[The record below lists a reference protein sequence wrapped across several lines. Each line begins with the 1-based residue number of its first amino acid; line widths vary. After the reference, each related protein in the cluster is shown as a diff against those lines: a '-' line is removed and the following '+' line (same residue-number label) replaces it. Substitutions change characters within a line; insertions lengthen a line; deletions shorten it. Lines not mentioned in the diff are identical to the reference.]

1 MPPDDTEYNK
11 LFDEYVYNV
20 LYAPGRVFNSQPIF
34 MIQIII
40 ADDQLPTE
48 FDAVFSS
55 KPSRMENSQTSQMN
69 CWNKNGSKKWLVKS
83 NRSANKTNIWVF
95 HINTRR
101 HYWSS
106 CLYWPLNIQLFVINL
121 VIIYL
126 EFTVNFRIGNASQLF
141 YSIFENGISVAKIRL
156 LAFYSGIPNVLCNS
170 SSISDLIQQKQQPQ
184 QQQKPLIST

>member
-1 MPPDDTEYNK
+1 MISCQRNLT
-11 LFDEYVYNV
+11 LFSVQ
-20 LYAPGRVFNSQPIF
+20 SQVEWKILKPVKW
-34 MIQIII
+34 I
-40 ADDQLPTE
+40 AE
-48 FDAVFSS
+48 
-55 KPSRMENSQTSQMN
+55 
-69 CWNKNGSKKWLVKS
+69 KNGSKKWLIKS

-141 YSIFENGISVAKIRL
+141 YSVFENGISVAKIRL

-170 SSISDLIQQKQQPQ
+170 SSISDLIQQKQ
-184 QQQKPLIST
+184 KPLIST

>member
-55 KPSRMENSQTSQMN
+55 KPSRMENSQTSQIN
-69 CWNKNGSKKWLVKS
+69 C
-83 NRSANKTNIWVF
+83 
-95 HINTRR
+95 
-101 HYWSS
+101 
-106 CLYWPLNIQLFVINL
+106 
-121 VIIYL
+121 
-126 EFTVNFRIGNASQLF
+126 
-141 YSIFENGISVAKIRL
+141 
-156 LAFYSGIPNVLCNS
+156 
-170 SSISDLIQQKQQPQ
+170 
-184 QQQKPLIST
+184 